1 MATGWESWKKT
12 STWIG
17 NGMLRIA
24 KGFRA
29 NREFRA
35 CLDRSGLLAPLGRKA
50 LLVLPEL
57 LALKA
62 YEEKWVLPG
71 LKVRLALQARLVL
84 KVCKE

>member
-1 MATGWESWKKT
+1 MATALGTPKKT
-12 STWIG
+12 PTRIR
-17 NGMLRIA
+17 NGMPRIA
-24 KGFRA
+24 KGSRA
-29 NREFRA
+29 CREFKA
-35 CLDRSGLLAPLGRKA
+35 CLDRLGLLAPVGCKA
-50 LLVLPEL
+50 SLVLPVL